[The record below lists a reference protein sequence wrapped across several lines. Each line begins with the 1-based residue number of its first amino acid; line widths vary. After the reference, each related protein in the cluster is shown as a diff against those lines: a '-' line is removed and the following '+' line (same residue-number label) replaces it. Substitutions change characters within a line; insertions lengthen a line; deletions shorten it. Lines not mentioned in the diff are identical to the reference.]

1 MISIPLDNSQWGR
14 DFYATLKNS
23 LKEIEGTVMSSS
35 IIETL
40 EPCCKKKE
48 SSK

>member
-1 MISIPLDNSQWGR
+1 MISVPLADPQWGR

-23 LKEIEGTVMSSS
+23 LKEIEGAIMSSS